1 MVDFEFIED
10 KTDTQVSIGFHVG
23 DMCMEEMNKQYIV
36 DLHSHVLPQMDD
48 GSQDVQT
55 SVQMLKTMDQQ
66 GVRTVCA
73 TSHYYARQEDVGSFL
88 RRRREAADRL
98 QEGLGHGTD
107 FSVPQILLGAEVAYF
122 PGVSRCA
129 QLSQLCLQGTQT
141 LLLELSYT
149 PWTPEQVEEVAR
161 LSLDLGYQVILAHPE
176 RFSHMRSY
184 WRDMER
190 MLFLPIALQIN
201 ADSLLHW
208 RSRGLAL
215 ELLSSTSRPLLASD
229 CHNLT
234 IRAPRLEKARTVVR
248 KKLGEKMLIQI
259 DETALHFIQP
269 VGETFQ
275 EAQP

>member
-1 MVDFEFIED
+1 M
-10 KTDTQVSIGFHVG
+10 G
-23 DMCMEEMNKQYIV
+23 DMCMEEMNKQHII

-48 GSQDVQT
+48 GSRDVQT
-55 SVQMLKTMDQQ
+55 SVQLLKTLDQQ

-73 TSHYYARQEDVGSFL
+73 TSHYYARQESVGQFL
-88 RRRREAADRL
+88 QRRYKAVSVLGEALSPADAEEIPVIR
-98 QEGLGHGTD
+98 
-107 FSVPQILLGAEVAYF
+107 LGAEVAYF
-122 PGVSRCA
+122 PGI
-129 QLSQLCLQGTQT
+129 SQCKEVERLCLGGTRT

-161 LSLDLGYQVILAHPE
+161 LSLDLGYQIILAHPE
-176 RFSHMRSY
+176 RFSHMHSY

-190 MLFLPIALQIN
+190 MSSLPIALQIN

-208 RSRGLAL
+208 RSRSMAL
-215 ELLSSTSRPLLASD
+215 ELLSSTPRPLLASD

-259 DETALHFIQP
+259 DETARHLIQP
-269 VGETFQ
+269 VGETSQ

>member
-1 MVDFEFIED
+1 MK
-10 KTDTQVSIGFHVG
+10 KTGKNQI
-23 DMCMEEMNKQYIV
+23 I
-36 DLHSHVLPQMDD
+36 DLHSHILPQMDD
-48 GSQDVQT
+48 GSREAQT
-55 SVQMLKTMDQQ
+55 SVQLLKTLDQQ

-73 TSHYYARQEDVGSFL
+73 TSHYYARQENVESFL

-98 QEGLGHGTD
+98 QEGLEHGTD
-107 FSVPQILLGAEVAYF
+107 FSVPKILLGAEVAYF
-122 PGVSRCA
+122 SGVSRCA
-129 QLSQLCLQGTQT
+129 QLSQLCLQGTRT

-161 LSLDLGYQVILAHPE
+161 LSLDLGYQVVLAHPE

-184 WRDMER
+184 GRDMER
-190 MLFLPIALQIN
+190 MISLPIALQIN

-215 ELLSSTSRPLLASD
+215 ELLSSTPRPLLASD

-259 DETALHFIQP
+259 DETARHLIQP
-269 VGETFQ
+269 VGEHSQ
-275 EAQP
+275 EVWP